1 MLDDKGNLFIID
13 AVLVVGLFLFAFIVF
28 NQAIF
33 IQDSHYS
40 SEIKD
45 SKTAQDVMESLSGK
59 INFTDK
65 TFLGDISTILKD
77 GKNSKESINKVCEL
91 SKDKLSS
98 FNLKNYRFS
107 ETNMLDDIWGLF
119 LYIVGMV
126 IIKYYKNYIINCYL
140 ILLPWWCSLDNTWDC
155 GSHSPGSNPG
165 QGIIIFR
172 D

>member
-13 AVLVVGLFLFAFIVF
+13 AVLIVGLLLFAFIVF

-45 SKTAQDVMESLSGK
+45 SKDAQDIMESLSGK

-65 TFLGDISTILKD
+65 TFIGNISAILKE

-107 ETNMLDDIWGLF
+107 ETNILDGKVLASSGVASSGE
-119 LYIVGMV
+119 Y
-126 IIKYYKNYIINCYL
+126 
-140 ILLPWWCSLDNTWDC
+140 
-155 GSHSPGSNPG
+155 SNANNVSVAIRTYG
-165 QGIIIFR
+165 
-172 D
+172 DYSYTLSVW

>member
-13 AVLVVGLFLFAFIVF
+13 AVLIVGLLLFAFIVF

-33 IQDSHYS
+33 MPDSYYS

-45 SKTAQDVMESLSGK
+45 SKNAQDVMESLCGK

-65 TFLGDISTILKD
+65 TFLGDISAILKD

-107 ETNMLDDIWGLF
+107 ETNMLDDKVLASSGE
-119 LYIVGMV
+119 Y
-126 IIKYYKNYIINCYL
+126 
-140 ILLPWWCSLDNTWDC
+140 SDADNVSVAIRTYGDYSYTLSVW
-155 GSHSPGSNPG
+155 
-165 QGIIIFR
+165 
-172 D
+172 